1 MTTTSPDWQ
10 YKFDG
15 TVDAMLTK
23 AAEILDPRNAPLSDA
38 AINYARACTDLVT
51 AIAATATA
59 NAANRTADLTET
71 TVTLLNEIRHSLSE
85 MEPPQRNKG

>member
-1 MTTTSPDWQ
+1 MITTSPDWQ
-10 YKFDG
+10 HKFDG

-23 AAEILDPRNAPLSDA
+23 AAEILDPQNAPFSDA
-38 AINYARACTDLVT
+38 AINYARACTDLVS

-59 NAANRTADLTET
+59 NAANRTAGLIEAA
-71 TVTLLNEIRHSLSE
+71 VTRLNDIQYSLAA